1 VIYEGFILGEMP
13 VEGADVD
20 EIGLLMAGR
29 HSNPEVS
36 SRES

>member
-1 VIYEGFILGEMP
+1 

-36 SRES
+36 PPES